1 MTRIYASFSKEINE
15 IKNNKVLKHLY
26 KSLTLVAVITL
37 LAACVTQ
44 RKKEE
49 AKGISL
55 FFHNLQSKY
64 NGYFN
69 ANELVRDAT
78 EKLEAQHVDNFNKIL
93 DVYPALAVDNPQSAT
108 PDLDKATEK
117 VAVVATYH
125 RPSHWVDDCYLL
137 MGKAQYLKH
146 DFEAAEET
154 FGYLTEVYNPAL
166 KRKKSKKDRE
176 AAAKE
181 VKQEREQ
188 VQKEKKKD
196 RAEKAKEAKEAR
208 EEAAAEKA
216 KAKKEAIKQAEKDK
230 ETREKALKKVKE
242 DEEETRK
249 NLQKNKK
256 LTLEERNE
264 ARRKANEAAA
274 EERKKIR
281 ETKKTEKKT
290 EPVIATK
297 KTEIPKYVP
306 AEIID
311 KKAEKVEE
319 EDDKIADKK
328 DDKKKAEDDKIA
340 IKVKA
345 KGKPDKYFLRH
356 RPCYQ
361 EGVVWYARTL
371 TERQSY
377 ADAELLLNKIDRDP
391 KSFKDVKAMSA
402 IARAHLHLTQKNY
415 DAAIPALENALTLS
429 KKKKEKVRLAYILA
443 QVYQQRGNNAQAFQ
457 MFDRVLKYNPSYEME
472 FNARLSIAL
481 NDDKSTSDE
490 LASKLLR
497 MGKDAKNSDYGGQIY
512 FTLAQIALKKN
523 DKPKCIEYLQA
534 SLAAPARNPQ
544 QKGEAYYMMAN
555 LEYEGENYIV
565 AKAYYDS
572 ASTTFLKSDARQLN
586 ASFYATNLLDV
597 ARNIEIINLQDS
609 LLRISG
615 MTDAEKREVAVRAK
629 KAQLA
634 ASQPK
639 FGAPSVSG
647 GKISDIDLAEAAKQS
662 RFFGYDRENVK
673 RGKKEFEKKWG
684 TDRRNE
690 DNWNR
695 SARRSNGDFS
705 KAAGE
710 DVAASDMSK
719 KEIAELL
726 KNVPK
731 TAEEKAATQE
741 KIDEALFQLGTLYHD
756 KLKNDKKSIETL
768 EKHLARFP
776 NTKHELEDFYYLYMA
791 YNDLRNAV
799 KAREYY
805 DKIQEK
811 YPNSN
816 YARMLKSLDNLKSK
830 DEQTVEAYYST
841 TYALFK
847 GEKVKEAQDR
857 IPLVGSKYGVNNPL
871 TAKFALLNAM
881 CVGRL
886 KGREGY
892 VAALKDVIAKFP
904 DSPEDKRA
912 QEILRILEFGG
923 PINEAPKTAT
933 VDSSVVEDLSTRF
946 VPNDDKLHYVI
957 VILNK
962 NVDIEEAKIG
972 VSDFNTKYFRTENL
986 NISSIFL
993 STETEIG
1000 VLVVR
1005 KFKDKA
1011 SSLVYTEGS
1020 EKNKKDFLKGEYET
1034 FSVSQDNYRE
1044 ILRQKVVDNYRKFY
1058 NKNYKKE

>member
-1 MTRIYASFSKEINE
+1 
-15 IKNNKVLKHLY
+15 LKHLY
-26 KSLTLVAVITL
+26 KSLTLVAAITL

-44 RKKEE
+44 RKKDE
-49 AKGISL
+49 AKGVKL
-55 FFHNLQSKY
+55 FFHNLQAKY

-69 ANELVRDAT
+69 ANELVRDAAD
-78 EKLEAQHVDNFNKIL
+78 KLEAQHVDNFNKIL
-93 DVYPALAVDNPQSAT
+93 DVYPALAVDNPQSAS

-117 VAVVATYH
+117 VAVVATFH

-176 AAAKE
+176 AATKE
-181 VKQEREQ
+181 AKQEREQ
-188 VQKEKKKD
+188 VQKEKKKE
-196 RAEKAKEAKEAR
+196 REEKAKDAKKAR
-208 EEAAAEKA
+208 EDAAKEKA
-216 KAKKEAIKQAEKDK
+216 KAKEESAKQAEKDK
-230 ETREKALKKVKE
+230 IEREKELKKVKE
-242 DEEETRK
+242 QEEEARK
-249 NLQKNKK
+249 NSQKNKK
-256 LTLEERNE
+256 LSVEERNE

-281 ETKKTEKKT
+281 EAKKTDKKT
-290 EPVIATK
+290 EPVIADK
-297 KTEIPKYVP
+297 KTGTPQYKP
-306 AEIID
+306 AEIVNKDEEKED
-311 KKAEKVEE
+311 KA
-319 EDDKIADKK
+319 DGKIADTA
-328 DDKKKAEDDKIA
+328 DKKKAENDKNA
-340 IKVKA
+340 IKVKP
-345 KGKPDKYFLRH
+345 KGKPDNYFLRH

-377 ADAELLLNKIDRDP
+377 SDAELLLNKIDRDP
-391 KSFKDVKAMSA
+391 KTFKDIKAMSA
-402 IARAHLHLTQKNY
+402 VARAHLYLKQMNY
-415 DAAIPALENALTLS
+415 DAAIPALENALALA
-429 KKKKEKVRLAYILA
+429 KKKKEKGRLAFILA

-481 NDDKSTSDE
+481 NDDKSTADE
-490 LASKLLR
+490 LASKLLK
-497 MGKDAKNSDYGGQIY
+497 MGKDAKNAEYGGQIY

-523 DKPKCIEYLQA
+523 DKPKCIAYLKE

-544 QKGEAYYMMAN
+544 QKAEAYYMMAN

-572 ASTTFLKSDARQLN
+572 AATTFPKNDARQAN
-586 ASFYATNLLDV
+586 AALYALNLLDI
-597 ARNIEIINLQDS
+597 ARNISIINLEDS
-609 LLRISG
+609 LLRVSA
-615 MTDAEKREVAVRAK
+615 MTDGEKREVAVRVK
-629 KAQLA
+629 KAQLT

-639 FGAPSVSG
+639 FGAPAVSG
-647 GKISDIDLAEAAKQS
+647 GKSSDIDLAEAAKQS

-695 SARRSNGDFS
+695 SARRSNGDFTKS
-705 KAAGE
+705 GGE
-710 DVAASDMSK
+710 DIVASDMSK

-726 KNVPK
+726 KGVPK
-731 TAEEKAATQE
+731 TDEEKAASQD
-741 KIDEALFQLGTLYHD
+741 KIDEAMFQLGTLYHD
-756 KLKNDKKSIETL
+756 KLKNDKKAVETL
-768 EKHLARFP
+768 DKHLGRFP
-776 NTKHELEDFYYLYMA
+776 KTKHELEDFYYLYLA
-791 YNDLRNAV
+791 HNELRNAI
-799 KAREYY
+799 KAKEYY

-811 YPNSN
+811 YPTSS
-816 YARMLKSLDNLKSK
+816 YARMLKNTGDLKAN

-847 GEKVKEAQDR
+847 GEKVKEAQER
-857 IPLVGSKYGVNNPL
+857 IPLVGTKYGVNNPL

-892 VAALKDVIAKFP
+892 VAALKDVISKFP

-923 PINEAPKTAT
+923 PINEAPKTTTT
-933 VDSSVVEDLSTRF
+933 VDSSGVEDLSARF
-946 VPNDDKLHYVI
+946 APNDDKLHYVI
-957 VILNK
+957 VILSK

-1020 EKNKKDFLKGEYET
+1020 EKNKKDFLKGEYEV

-1044 ILRQKVVDNYRKFY
+1044 ILRQKVIEHYRKFY

>member
-1 MTRIYASFSKEINE
+1 
-15 IKNNKVLKHLY
+15 LKHLY
-26 KSLTLVAVITL
+26 KSLTLVAAITL

-44 RKKEE
+44 RKKDE
-49 AKGISL
+49 AKGIKL

-93 DVYPALAVDNPQSAT
+93 DVYPALAVDNPQSAS

-146 DFEAAEET
+146 DFESAEET

-166 KRKKSKKDRE
+166 KRKKSKKDR
-176 AAAKE
+176 AAA
-181 VKQEREQ
+181 
-188 VQKEKKKD
+188 
-196 RAEKAKEAKEAR
+196 AKEAKEER
-208 EEAAAEKA
+208 ETAAKEKKKEREIAAKEKA
-216 KAKKEAIKQAEKDK
+216 KAKEEAVKEKAKAKEEAAKQAEKDK
-230 ETREKALKKVKE
+230 AEREKELKRIKE
-242 DEEETRK
+242 KEEEDRK

-256 LTLEERNE
+256 LSIEERNE

-274 EERKKIR
+274 EERRKAR
-281 ETKKTEKKT
+281 EVKKTDKKT
-290 EPVIATK
+290 EPTIADEKKGTPQYKDDK
-297 KTEIPKYVP
+297 KTEVAKTDVVKTEKS
-306 AEIID
+306 ADKEDD
-311 KKAEKVEE
+311 KKKE
-319 EDDKIADKK
+319 EDDKNPI
-328 DDKKKAEDDKIA
+328 KA
-340 IKVKA
+340 KA

-371 TERQSY
+371 VERQSY
-377 ADAELLLNKIDRDP
+377 SDAELLLNKLDRDP
-391 KSFKDVKAMSA
+391 KTFKDIRAMSA
-402 IARAHLHLTQKNY
+402 TARAHLHLSQKNY

-457 MFDRVLKYNPSYEME
+457 MFDKVLKYNPSYEME
-472 FNARLSIAL
+472 FNARLSVAL
-481 NDDKSTSDE
+481 NDEKSTSDE
-490 LASKLLR
+490 LAAKLIR
-497 MGKDAKNSDYGGQIY
+497 MGKDAKNADYGSQIY

-523 DKPKCIEYLQA
+523 DKPKAIGYLQE
-534 SLAAPARNPQ
+534 SLAAPSRNPQ
-544 QKGEAYYMMAN
+544 QKAEAYYLMAN
-555 LEYEGENYIV
+555 LEFENENYIV
-565 AKAYYDS
+565 AKNYFDS
-572 ASTTFLKSDARQLN
+572 ASTSFPKTDGRQGK
-586 ASFYATNLLDV
+586 AAFYATNLLDI
-597 ARNIEIINLQDS
+597 ARNISVISLQDS
-609 LLRISG
+609 LLRIAG
-615 MTDAEKREVAVRAK
+615 MSDKEKREVAARAK
-629 KAQLA
+629 KAQLT

-639 FGAPSVSG
+639 FGGIASAG
-647 GKISDIDLAEAAKQS
+647 GKITDIELAEAAKQS

-695 SARRSNGDFS
+695 SARRSNNDFS
-705 KAAGE
+705 KSGNDE
-710 DVAASDMSK
+710 IAASDLSK
-719 KEIAELL
+719 KEVADLL
-726 KNVPK
+726 KGVPK
-731 TAEEKAATQE
+731 TDEEKKAAEEKV
-741 KIDEALFQLGTLYHD
+741 DEAMFQLGTLYHD
-756 KLKNDKKSIETL
+756 KLKNEKKTIETL

-776 NTKHELEDFYYLYMA
+776 KTKHELEDLYYLYMA
-791 YNDLRNAV
+791 CNELKNV
-799 KAREYY
+799 GKAKEYF
-805 DKIQEK
+805 DKIQAKFPE
-811 YPNSN
+811 SN
-816 YARMLKSLDNLKSK
+816 YAKMLKSSDQAKEK

-847 GEKVKEAQDR
+847 GEKVKEAQER
-857 IPLVGSKYGVNNPL
+857 IPLVATKYGVNNSL

-881 CVGRL
+881 CTGRL
-886 KGREGY
+886 KGREAY
-892 VAALKDVIAKFP
+892 VAALKSVISMFP

-923 PINEAPKTAT
+923 PISETPKTTTT
-933 VDSSVVEDLSTRF
+933 VDTSDVEDLSTRF
-946 VPNDDKLHYVI
+946 VPSDDKLHYGI
-957 VILNK
+957 VILPK

-972 VSDFNTKYFRTENL
+972 VSDFNTKYFRTEAL
-986 NISSIFL
+986 NISSIIL

-1011 SSLVYTEGS
+1011 SAINYAEGV
-1020 EKNKKDFLKGEYET
+1020 EKNRKDFIKGDYEV
-1034 FSVSQDNYRE
+1034 FAVSQDNYRE
-1044 ILRQKVVDNYRKFY
+1044 ILRQKVVEHYRKFY
-1058 NKNYKKE
+1058 NKFYKK